1 MPDNQFIAKWI
12 MKNSKL
18 FTAEKEGYTLVVRL
32 GGWYP
37 VWDIIKEGVVVDA
50 SFYHTPTKC
59 ELSARI
65 QAERCLNKILN
76 ITP

>member
-1 MPDNQFIAKWI
+1 MNNNPFTAKWV

-18 FTAEKEGYTLVVRL
+18 FTAEKEGYTMVVKL

-37 VWDIIKEGVVVDA
+37 VWDIIKDGNVVDA

-59 ELSARI
+59 ELSARV
-65 QAERCLNKILN
+65 QAERFLNKILN
-76 ITP
+76 KQ